1 MVVEKLSEVV
11 EKVKQVDDG
20 VNNIIVPLL
29 KDTIADNNKDK
40 KRMFIVI
47 IFLVVAIVI
56 ISLYSQFLVMKQNE
70 KYAEFLSQF
79 EFEAES
85 EVYQDVD
92 NNSVIND
99 GITINK

>member
-1 MVVEKLSEVV
+1 MKELNEIVD
-11 EKVKQVDDG
+11 KVKGVDDG
-20 VNNIIVPLL
+20 INNLIVPLL

-47 IFLVVAIVI
+47 VLLIIAIVI

-79 EFEAES
+79 EFETSS
-85 EVYQDVD
+85 EIYQDVD
-92 NNSVIND
+92 NNSIIND
-99 GITINK
+99 GISVVK